1 MQNRGWIVLKLRTPN
16 RAKHLKLAALQVSFS
31 QAVDVGVQAVAAAGV
46 HHPGEIHHLAYPLA
60 RQAGLPSAYARL
72 AVNDITALER
82 KAHRS
87 GQSLPQK
94 RGGFGLPPAC
104 YRLVAKNGFWA
115 MRMSVGERGELLW
128 LPLFIPD
135 KLARRLEQVRGDAR
149 LFQRAGDWYVALPIQ
164 LPAQAAPQAEAEMA
178 DITGVDLGVVRLVT
192 AYTAGRV
199 HIVRGLAL
207 VQHQKRLS
215 ERRRKAVQ
223 VCKAERAAQIK
234 LRERRWVSATN
245 HQIAN
250 RLVAEAA
257 SRPHPIIALEKLD
270 GLLYRQHR
278 SRRFSQMRQAWDFR
292 QLIDLIAYK
301 AQERGVQV
309 VFVDPRGTSTTCP
322 RCRLNLAEN
331 ASPNGRFHC
340 QGCGYTSITDIVAAR
355 NIAARCVQA

>member
-1 MQNRGWIVLKLRTPN
+1 VGQSQTFKRGSL
-16 RAKHLKLAALQVSFS
+16 
-31 QAVDVGVQAVAAAGV
+31 
-46 HHPGEIHHLAYPLA
+46 
-60 RQAGLPSAYARL
+60 GLPA
-72 AVNDITALER
+72 T
-82 KAHRS
+82 
-87 GQSLPQK
+87 
-94 RGGFGLPPAC
+94 C
-104 YRLVAKNGFWA
+104 YRLIAKNDRWA

-128 LPLFIPD
+128 LPMVVPA
-135 KLARRLEQVRGDAR
+135 KLVHRLEQVQGDAR
-149 LFQRAGDWYVALPIQ
+149 LFRRAGDWYVSLPFQ
-164 LPAQAAPQAEAEMA
+164 LPAQAAPQAEAELA

-192 AYTAGRV
+192 AYAAGRV
-199 HIVRGLAL
+199 LIVRGLTL
-207 VQHQKRLS
+207 VQRKKRLS

-234 LRERRWVSATN
+234 LRERRWVGATN

-278 SRRFSQMRQAWDFR
+278 SRRFSQMRQAWNFR

-331 ASPNGRFHC
+331 ASPKGRFHC
-340 QGCGYTSITDIVAAR
+340 QRCGYASITDIVAAR
-355 NIAARCVQA
+355 NIATRCVQA